1 MTEQRQQPNM
11 LNINRAYQS
20 FAAAAVGA
28 AYTADHLGQRLS
40 REDLTEAIRQSCWLL
55 DSGGPNSL
63 LARSLTRDL
72 IAAGAIVVDDQGRCG
87 VGMSVR
93 RIAEEISAAAIGM
106 RTCGRGR
113 ASFTARTARHIV
125 TYVWR
130 AYSNVPP
137 RPEDVEAALAELV
150 SSGFLT
156 RRNSNDEPRYALG
169 EHVWAEYAAGERR
182 DR

>member
-1 MTEQRQQPNM
+1 MTEQRQQPNR
-11 LNINRAYQS
+11 LTIDRSYQP

-28 AYTADHLGQRLS
+28 VYTADHLGQRLS
-40 REDLTEAIRQSCWLL
+40 HEDLAEAIRQSCWLL
-55 DSGGPNSL
+55 GRGGPNTL

-72 IAAGAIVVDDQGRCG
+72 IAAGAIVVDDQERCG

-93 RIAEEISAAAIGM
+93 RIAEEISSAAIGM
-106 RTCGRGR
+106 RAGGRGR
-113 ASFTARTARHIV
+113 ASFTADTARGIV

-137 RPEDVEAALAELV
+137 RPQDVEAALAELV

-156 RRNSNDEPRYALG
+156 RHSSTDEPRYALS
-169 EHVWAEYAAGERR
+169 EHVWAEYAAGLRAR
-182 DR
+182 